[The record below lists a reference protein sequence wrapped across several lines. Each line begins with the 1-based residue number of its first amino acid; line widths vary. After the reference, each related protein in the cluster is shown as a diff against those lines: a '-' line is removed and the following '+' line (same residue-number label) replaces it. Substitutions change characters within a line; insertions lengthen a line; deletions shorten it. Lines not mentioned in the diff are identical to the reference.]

1 MSTALAEIYEQSAA
15 DWLDQ
20 FNRALSRA
28 SREESQARSEW
39 LVDHAIDVWGKAQ
52 RNLVEA
58 KEQRDV

>member
-20 FNRALSRA
+20 FNRAMSRA
-28 SREESQARSEW
+28 ADETDEDCRRWRNEW
-39 LVDHAIDVWGKAQ
+39 ALMHWCRAQ

-58 KEQRDV
+58 KEQRNV